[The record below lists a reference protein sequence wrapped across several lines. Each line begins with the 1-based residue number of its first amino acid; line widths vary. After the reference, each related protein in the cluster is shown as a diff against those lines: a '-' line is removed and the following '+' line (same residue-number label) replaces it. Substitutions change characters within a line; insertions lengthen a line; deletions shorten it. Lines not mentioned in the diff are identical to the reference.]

1 MGTGHLPAVLAPL
14 AGAISSYFSKLLGK
28 YISFKTKAQKS
39 CIEGMLMSAFLLP
52 SGLPHK
58 FRQAA

>member
-14 AGAISSYFSKLLGK
+14 AGAISSDFSKLLWEIYLFQNKGTE
-28 YISFKTKAQKS
+28 IMHRRNVNV
-39 CIEGMLMSAFLLP
+39 CIFAA

-58 FRQAA
+58 FRQVA